1 MTKSKKWLEI
11 AEAYLTPYGKRTE
24 NQRTLTNLGICEACS
39 YVEFADKFDYKKYGD
54 NYSMLNYSDY
64 YFAPY
69 RKLFDTIHDE
79 WRGMFALLM
88 SEAVKTEKDW

>member
-11 AEAYLTPYGKRTE
+11 AEAYLTPYEYRT
-24 NQRTLTNLGICEACS
+24 NKQKDITFYGLCEACKKV
-39 YVEFADKFDYKKYGD
+39 YLGRFEYKKYGD